1 MWKLCTVDAWK
12 VPATEITIE
21 KGGVVHSTLNV
32 YGTTNLKVVLID
44 ESSRVLWTR
53 VRPTPHATDDIGV
66 ATDPL
71 ALFETIEGMII
82 EGCST
87 VAAGRT
93 LSAIATSGIGE
104 DGVCLDG
111 QLRPLAPAIP
121 WFDERAKREAEEIA
135 ASGAATPRAGIRM
148 ESSRSGAKWLWM
160 RRRQSD
166 IMLQT
171 KSWVTVTDYPLVAW
185 GGRAFISET
194 LASRTGCFDV
204 DRRQWIPDLLTECG
218 APPLPDVVRGGE
230 IVGRLSRGRILES
243 GVGSKSTLLVA
254 GGHDHP
260 VAASAIQR
268 IAPDARVDS
277 LGTANVVYGE
287 TGRHCTAKFDP
298 FLCFVPPVRSAHGL
312 GCLGVYEFAEAVNPL
327 ENELRQVL
335 AMSRIPGEPGH
346 DSRSGP
352 SDCVARIRRLLETA
366 CFTAR
371 RMFEAMDRVGV
382 PAGPVYATG
391 GWSRSKSL
399 LSLRASVYGAPI
411 TVLSEQEP
419 TVVGAALLAAEAAG
433 APVAFHSTV
442 KTVDPVEAWA
452 SAYAEEFARA
462 PDATELARRIAN
474 EDVRLAPH

>member
-1 MWKLCTVDAWK
+1 MLSCGVD
-12 VPATEITIE
+12 I
-21 KGGVVHSTLNV
+21 
-32 YGTTNLKVVLID
+32 GTTNLKVVLID
-44 ESSRVLWTR
+44 EGSRVLWTR
-53 VRPTPHATDDIGV
+53 VRPTPHVTDDLGV

-71 ALFETIEGMII
+71 ELLDTIEDMII
-82 EGCST
+82 EGCSA

-104 DGVCLDG
+104 DGVCLDA

-121 WFDERAKREAEEIA
+121 WFDERAKLEADEIA
-135 ASGAATPRAGIRM
+135 VSRAATPRAGIKM

-160 RRRQSD
+160 RRHQPEVASNAMTWAT
-166 IMLQT
+166 I
-171 KSWVTVTDYPLVAW
+171 TDYPLIAW
-185 GGRAFISET
+185 GGRTFISET
-194 LASRTGCFDV
+194 LASRTGCLDV

-218 APPLPDVVRGGE
+218 APPLPEVVRGGE
-230 IVGRLSRGRILES
+230 VVGSLSRGRILET
-243 GVGSKSTLLVA
+243 GAGSKSTLLVA

-268 IAPDARVDS
+268 IVPNARVDS

-287 TGRHCTAKFDP
+287 TTSHRIAAFDS
-298 FLCFVPPVRSAHGL
+298 FLCFVPPVRSVHGL
-312 GCLGVYEFAEAVNPL
+312 GCIGVYEFAEAVKPL
-327 ENELRQVL
+327 ENELRRVL
-335 AMSRIPGEPGH
+335 AMSRIPGEPGCDQKSTPM
-346 DSRSGP
+346 DS
-352 SDCVARIRRLLETA
+352 VARTRRVLETA

-411 TVLSEQEP
+411 AVLSEQEP

-433 APVAFHSTV
+433 ASVSFCSAVT
-442 KTVDPVEAWA
+442 TVDPIDAWVG
-452 SAYAEEFARA
+452 AYAEVW
-462 PDATELARRIAN
+462 
-474 EDVRLAPH
+474 VRSHSEAG